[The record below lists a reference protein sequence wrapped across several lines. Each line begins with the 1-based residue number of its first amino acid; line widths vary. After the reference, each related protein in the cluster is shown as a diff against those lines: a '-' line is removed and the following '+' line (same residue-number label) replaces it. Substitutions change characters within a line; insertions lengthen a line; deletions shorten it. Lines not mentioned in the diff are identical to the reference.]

1 MRSVIRF
8 NACIALIAAGL
19 AALTLCAVFVPAF
32 LAAGRANEEKRAARY
47 DPAADGPVLRLH
59 IVANSDSQEDQRI
72 KLAVR
77 DALTAFE
84 RDETELLTSADAKAA
99 EALIMR
105 NGAAVLEA
113 VRAELTRQGA
123 PYGAQLLIG
132 DFDFPD
138 REYGGVL
145 YPAGRY
151 RALRVLLGSAEGENW
166 WCILFPPLC
175 VIRPAPTAA
184 PAATEP
190 PKPQSFFL
198 RLFRLITKG
207 RTE

>member
-19 AALTLCAVFVPAF
+19 AALTLCAVFVPAL

-84 RDETELLTSADAKAA
+84 RDETEILTSADAKAA
-99 EALIMR
+99 EALINLCL
-105 NGAAVLEA
+105 NGAGNLRSTDQIKAKVDALRANLAEIRA
-113 VRAELTRQGA
+113 TANGNAAAEKAGVRFLHCLCGKSVQPGFIGKFMKATLTRSEEHTSE
-123 PYGAQLLIG
+123 L
-132 DFDFPD
+132 
-138 REYGGVL
+138 
-145 YPAGRY
+145 
-151 RALRVLLGSAEGENW
+151 
-166 WCILFPPLC
+166 
-175 VIRPAPTAA
+175 
-184 PAATEP
+184 
-190 PKPQSFFL
+190 QS
-198 RLFRLITKG
+198 R
-207 RTE
+207 